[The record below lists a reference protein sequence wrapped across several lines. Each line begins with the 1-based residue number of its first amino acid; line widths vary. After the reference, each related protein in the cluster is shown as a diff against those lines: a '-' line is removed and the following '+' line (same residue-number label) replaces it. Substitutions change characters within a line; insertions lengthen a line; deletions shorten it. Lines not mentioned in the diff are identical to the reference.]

1 VLVVVVVLVAVA
13 AAAAVVVSSIV
24 VVIRMTHEYDATR
37 RCVVQ
42 PASKFSARD
51 TRGRAG
57 AQQRVGAS
65 IELPQARQT
74 GQ

>member
-1 VLVVVVVLVAVA
+1 VLVVVLVMAVA
-13 AAAAVVVSSIV
+13 AAAAAVVSSIV
-24 VVIRMTHEYDATR
+24 VVIRMTHEYEATR

-65 IELPQARQT
+65 VELLQARQT